1 MSLTLIRSTGTDF
14 TGNTVSISTN
24 YGGNVPPIVL
34 NDISNYF
41 DGRTCSF
48 PLRQETSS
56 INTFIDSKDVMV
68 TINGM
73 ALSPYVTENRLPWL
87 VEYDS
92 CRGYRVVGSDVIIY
106 DAPDPGDR
114 ATVTIIGQSQQ
125 KQIRRYPFSP
135 TTIGLGD

>member
-1 MSLTLIRSTGTDF
+1 MSLTLVRSTGTDF

-41 DGRTCSF
+41 DGRTCVF
-48 PLRQETSS
+48 PLQQETNS
-56 INTFIDSKDVMV
+56 INTFIDSKDIMV

-73 ALSPYVTENRLPWL
+73 VLTPYVTENRLPWL
-87 VEYDS
+87 IDYDS
-92 CRGYRVVGSDVIIY
+92 YRGYRVVGSNLIIY
-106 DAPDPGDR
+106 SAPDPGDR
-114 ATVTIIGQSQQ
+114 STVTIIGQSQKPQ
-125 KQIRRYPFSP
+125 TRRYPFSP